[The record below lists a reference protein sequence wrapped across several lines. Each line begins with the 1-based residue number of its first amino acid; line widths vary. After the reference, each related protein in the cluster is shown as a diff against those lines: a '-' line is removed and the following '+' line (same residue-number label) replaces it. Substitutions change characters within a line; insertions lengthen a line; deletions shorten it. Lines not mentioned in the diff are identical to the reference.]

1 MKELTEEELLN
12 PARNESETQT
22 QFKQRRRIIKHSLEL
37 YLKTGA
43 KGLKVSY
50 YEFTKLCIRLSKK

>member
-1 MKELTEEELLN
+1 MELTEEELLN
-12 PARNESETQT
+12 PKRNLNEGETQY
-22 QFKQRRRIIKHSLEL
+22 KRRRRIINHSLEL